1 MSHEQP
7 IKQLIDP
14 HPTKDRFVG
23 RTVSFDYLVGGTIRR
38 LVGTVEKQ
46 TFIGYTE
53 QGHIPDYNLIVRGN
67 SGKAVTISLVENY
80 TLFTL

>member
-7 IKQLIDP
+7 TKQLTDP
-14 HPTKDRFVG
+14 HPTKDRFIG
-23 RTVSFDYLVGGTIRR
+23 RTVSFDYLFGGTVRR

-53 QGHIPDYNLIVRGN
+53 HGHIPDYHLIVRGN

-80 TLFTL
+80 TLFT